1 MRWLI
6 GLDGRKEEREVWRRC
21 RGIPHL
27 AARVERGGGLAG
39 AGGLQAPR
47 APTES
52 NASLSIPLPTQLDS
66 PTPAEDSAPSSLCL
80 CCVSV
85 SGRQMLFL
93 RKIYKRRVF
102 NWSHFSWLMLAVLG
116 FFGNGDTFV
125 LGGNVAKKE
134 QKGEVNRI

>member
-1 MRWLI
+1 M
-6 GLDGRKEEREVWRRC
+6 EEREVWRRC

-66 PTPAEDSAPSSLCL
+66 PAPAEDSAPSSLCL
-80 CCVSV
+80 SCVSV
-85 SGRQMLFL
+85 SGWQMLFL

-102 NWSHFSWLMLAVLG
+102 SWSHISGLILAVLG
-116 FFGNGDTFV
+116 FFENGDTFV
-125 LGGNVAKKE
+125 LGGKCCKK
-134 QKGEVNRI
+134 KGEVGRI

>member
-1 MRWLI
+1 M
-6 GLDGRKEEREVWRRC
+6 WRRC

-66 PTPAEDSAPSSLCL
+66 PAPAEDSAPSSLCL
-80 CCVSV
+80 CSVSV
-85 SGRQMLFL
+85 NGRQMLFL
-93 RKIYKRRVF
+93 RKIYKCRVF
-102 NWSHFSWLMLAVLG
+102 SWSHFSGLILAVLG
-116 FFGNGDTFV
+116 FFENGDTFV
-125 LGGNVAKKE
+125 LGGKCCKKNKRE
-134 QKGEVNRI
+134 RLVEYN

>member
-1 MRWLI
+1 M
-6 GLDGRKEEREVWRRC
+6 WRRC

-66 PTPAEDSAPSSLCL
+66 PTPAKDSAPSSLCL

-85 SGRQMLFL
+85 SGRQMLFSGRSINAVCSIGVTFL
-93 RKIYKRRVF
+93 GSY
-102 NWSHFSWLMLAVLG
+102 WLCWAFLGMAIPLFWGEMLQ
-116 FFGNGDTFV
+116 
-125 LGGNVAKKE
+125 KKE
-134 QKGEVNRI
+134 QKGEVNRIDYS